1 MVFVDIHY
9 IPRGLCR
16 LVEVTG
22 NVLQAFY
29 IVDFIPYMT
38 GFYILMPP
46 HTIKLSVGQC
56 KLKRWTNK

>member
-38 GFYILMPP
+38 GFYILMSPP
-46 HTIKLSVGQC
+46 PSHQAVCGSVQIK
-56 KLKRWTNK
+56 RMD